1 MQMQDQ
7 RMTVGQVLRME
18 RENRKVTLESVAK
31 GTRIKPAFL
40 QALEEDAFKALP
52 SEAYVRGF
60 LQCYAKFIHLNPAEV
75 LQQYRSQTEPEK
87 NQLTQ
92 MTQRLSKTSSINS
105 VKNHLFD
112 FLATIVGGT
121 PAYSVSK
128 SVLRQKD

>member
-1 MQMQDQ
+1 MQDQ
-7 RMTVGQVLRME
+7 RMTVGQVLRTE
-18 RENRKVTLESVAK
+18 RENRKVSLDSVAK

-40 QALEEDAFKALP
+40 QALEEDAFRALP

-75 LQQYRSQTEPEK
+75 LDQYRSQTEPEK
-87 NQLTQ
+87 NQ
-92 MTQRLSKTSSINS
+92 MSERPSKTSPIHS

>member
-1 MQMQDQ
+1 
-7 RMTVGQVLRME
+7 MTVGQVLRSE
-18 RENRKVTLESVAK
+18 RESRKVSLESVAK

-52 SEAYVRGF
+52 AEAYVRGF
-60 LQCYAKFIHLNPAEV
+60 LQCYAKFIHLNPTEV
-75 LQQYRSQTEPEK
+75 LDQYRSQTEPEK
-87 NQLTQ
+87 NQSSE
-92 MTQRLSKTSSINS
+92 RSSKTSSIHS

>member
-7 RMTVGQVLRME
+7 RMTVGQVLRTE

-31 GTRIKPAFL
+31 GTRIKSAFL

-87 NQLTQ
+87 NQLSP
-92 MTQRLSKTSSINS
+92 RLTKTSSINL

-121 PAYSVSK
+121 PAYSISK

>member
-7 RMTVGQVLRME
+7 RMTVGQVLRTE

-87 NQLTQ
+87 NQLSQT
-92 MTQRLSKTSSINS
+92 LSKTSSINL

>member
-1 MQMQDQ
+1 MQDQ
-7 RMTVGQVLRME
+7 RKTVGQVLRTE
-18 RENRKVTLESVAK
+18 RESRKVSLESVAK

-40 QALEEDAFKALP
+40 QALEENAFKALP

-60 LQCYAKFIHLNPAEV
+60 LQCYAKFIHLNPADV

-87 NQLTQ
+87 NQLNQ
-92 MTQRLSKTSSINS
+92 KLSKTSPIHS

-128 SVLRQKD
+128 SILRQKD